1 MTTLFFSP
9 FASEGKD
16 PALLGPEVEDDDGK
30 PDMWHTRGGQ
40 ERCYSWMN
48 LVTAE
53 ESSVAK
59 SKKKEERRRRRE
71 IRKSKERTRRF
82 GSGVELETTVGENV
96 GVMDRDDDF
105 RPDLE
110 TMGMFRVE

>member
-1 MTTLFFSP
+1 
-9 FASEGKD
+9 
-16 PALLGPEVEDDDGK
+16 
-30 PDMWHTRGGQ
+30 
-40 ERCYSWMN
+40 MN

-59 SKKKEERRRRRE
+59 SKKKEERRRRE
-71 IRKSKERTRRF
+71 IRKGKERTRRF